1 MVSKAYGI
9 SLILLGS
16 FGSIAIQFAAAGAR
30 PRCRLGPGPGLV
42 TEALVRYGVA
52 DLTSLEIE
60 PGAADRLRDR
70 YGDRV
75 RVMTGDAT
83 DMSFEAEA
91 FSTIVCCTMLHHVP
105 TVAAQDGLLSESH
118 RVLRPGGVMAG
129 SDSRRNLRLW
139 FFHTF
144 DTYNP
149 IDPPDITP
157 RAMAAGFMDV
167 EVETIDDTFRFR
179 AGA

>member
-1 MVSKAYGI
+1 MVGKVLPWVLEGVDLSGPV
-9 SLILLGS
+9 LE
-16 FGSIAIQFAAAGAR
+16 
-30 PRCRLGPGPGLV
+30 LGPGPGLV
-42 TEALVRYGVA
+42 TEALVRYGVE

-70 YGDRV
+70 YGSRV

-83 DMSFEAEA
+83 DMPFEAGA

-105 TVAAQDGLLSESH
+105 TVAAQNAVLGEAH
-118 RVLRPGGVMAG
+118 RVIRPGGVMAG

-149 IDPPDITP
+149 IDPADFTP
-157 RAMAAGFMDV
+157 RARAAGFADV
-167 EVETIDDTFRFR
+167 EMETVDDTFRFR